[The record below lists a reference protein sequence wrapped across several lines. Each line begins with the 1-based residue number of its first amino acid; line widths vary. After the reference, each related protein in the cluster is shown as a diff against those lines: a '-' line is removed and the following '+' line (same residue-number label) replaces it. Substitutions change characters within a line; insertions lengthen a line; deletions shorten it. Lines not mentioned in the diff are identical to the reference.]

1 MLYGSR
7 AGMPCLY
14 CTGITIAEATCHYY
28 LNEMETVQRTKIDLK
43 KESRVIFPAGQLD
56 TVYEHCRR
64 KLSENYLANE
74 SRERKAFGLIAGY
87 QSDLDLTVVQC
98 LPLMK
103 NARQAEPYKKFMDR
117 VMVQHAVPSETPFS
131 KRGWVADPEELMKK
145 TKALH
150 KKNLLLF
157 GIYHMHRVA
166 WPDDP
171 LRDTPTTLDTVLGDN
186 SKMLIFIISLVKS
199 EKPRIRA
206 FYEGKPDREIPI
218 VVKDIANKSC

>member
-1 MLYGSR
+1 MDIMQQTGIHFEAGSR
-7 AGMPCLY
+7 
-14 CTGITIAEATCHYY
+14 I
-28 LNEMETVQRTKIDLK
+28 
-43 KESRVIFPAGQLD
+43 IFPNRHLHAL
-56 TVYEHCRR
+56 YAHCRR
-64 KLSENYLANE
+64 KLAEKYRADE
-74 SRERKAFGLIAGY
+74 SRERKAFGLIAGFKTG
-87 QSDLDLTVVQC
+87 LDLTVSQC
-98 LPLMK
+98 LPLLK
-103 NARQAEPYKKFMDR
+103 NARQMPPYKEFMDQ
-117 VMVQHAVPSETPFS
+117 VMARHAVPSETPFS

-218 VVKDIANKSC
+218 VVKNIANKSC